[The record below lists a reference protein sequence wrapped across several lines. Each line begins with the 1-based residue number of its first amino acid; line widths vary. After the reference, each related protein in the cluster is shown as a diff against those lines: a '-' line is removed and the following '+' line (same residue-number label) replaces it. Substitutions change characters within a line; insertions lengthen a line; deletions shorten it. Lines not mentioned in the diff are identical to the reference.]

1 MKEKIITKKILKW
14 YDLNKRSLPWRKK
27 VSLTK
32 KQYYT
37 LISEFM
43 LQQTQVATVIPF
55 FNRFIKNLPSI
66 NSLAKVNEKKLI
78 KLWEGLG
85 YYSRARN
92 LKKTAQIIIKNF
104 DGKLPNNFEDLL
116 TLPGIGNY
124 TANAILAIAFN
135 KPYIPL
141 DGNIERVLKRYLY
154 LKKEKEIQKDNLLKK
169 KLYLELLQRSSDY
182 AQALME
188 LGALYVN
195 QVIQYVI
202 SVQLEKNVN
211 LSKIKILDLTKKLK
225 KNKDKYF
232 ILKVYKKNQKYLLIK
247 NTKFNFL
254 KNLSIFP
261 MEELSNPKNFDEN
274 LNFKMSNMNMNIKIQ
289 YSKDNQKFSSSYWI
303 DRKKLNSYML
313 PSFTKKVVQYLEK
326 INEKNCIIG
335 AGISGLFIAN
345 LFKKIQII
353 KLQFYEKKPEFN
365 RFGRRLWNSIIS

>member
-1 MKEKIITKKILKW
+1 MKESIITKKILKW
-14 YDLNKRSLPWRKK
+14 YDINKRSLPWRKK
-27 VSLTK
+27 VSPKK

-43 LQQTQVATVIPF
+43 LQQTQVTTVIPF
-55 FNRFIKNLPSI
+55 FNRFIKNLSSL

-104 DGKLPNNFEDLL
+104 DGKLPNNYQDLI

-124 TANAILAIAFN
+124 TAMAILAIAFN
-135 KPYIPL
+135 KPNIPL

-154 LKKEKEIQKDNLLKK
+154 LKKKKEIQKDNLIQKK
-169 KLYLELLQRSSDY
+169 TIFGTTLRSSDY

-188 LGALYVN
+188 LGALICKPN
-195 QVIQYVI
+195 NPICSQCPIK
-202 SVQLEKNVN
+202 KNCKSF
-211 LSKIKILDLTKKLK
+211 SKKDFTLTKNIK

-232 ILKVYKKNQKYLLIK
+232 ILKVYKKDQRYLLIK

-261 MEELSNPKNFDEN
+261 MEELSNPKNFNKN

-289 YSKDNQKFSSSYWI
+289 YSKDNQKFSSAYWF
-303 DRKKLNSYML
+303 DRKKFDSYML
-313 PSFTKKVVQYLEK
+313 PSFTKKVFQYLEK
-326 INEKNCIIG
+326 N
-335 AGISGLFIAN
+335 
-345 LFKKIQII
+345 
-353 KLQFYEKKPEFN
+353 
-365 RFGRRLWNSIIS
+365 

>member
-27 VSLTK
+27 VSLQK

-43 LQQTQVATVIPF
+43 LQQTQVTTVIPF

-66 NSLAKVNEKKLI
+66 GSLAKVNEKRLI

-92 LKKTAQIIIKNF
+92 LKKTAKIIIKNF

-116 TLPGIGNY
+116 TLPGVGNY

-135 KPYIPL
+135 KPNIPL

-154 LKKEKEIQKDNLLKK
+154 LKKKKEIQKDNLLEKK
-169 KLYLELLQRSSDY
+169 TIFGTTFRSSDY

-188 LGALYVN
+188 LGALICKPNNPICN
-195 QVIQYVI
+195 QCPIK
-202 SVQLEKNVN
+202 KNCK
-211 LSKIKILDLTKKLK
+211 SFRKKDFTLTKNIK

-232 ILKVYKKNQKYLLIK
+232 ILKVYKKDQRYLLIK

-261 MEELSNPKNFDEN
+261 MEELSNPKNFNEN

-289 YSKDNQKFSSSYWI
+289 YSKDNQKFSSAAYWF

-326 INEKNCIIG
+326 N
-335 AGISGLFIAN
+335 
-345 LFKKIQII
+345 
-353 KLQFYEKKPEFN
+353 
-365 RFGRRLWNSIIS
+365 

>member
-27 VSLTK
+27 VSVEK

-43 LQQTQVATVIPF
+43 LQQTQVITVIPF

-66 NSLAKVNEKKLI
+66 NSLAKVSEKKLI

-92 LKKTAQIIIKNF
+92 LKKSAQVILKNF
-104 DGKLPNNFEDLL
+104 DGKLPDNFEDLI

-154 LKKEKEIQKDNLLKK
+154 LKKDKEIQKD
-169 KLYLELLQRSSDY
+169 YLLQKKIVFGKTLRSSDY

-188 LGALYVN
+188 LGALICKPN
-195 QVIQYVI
+195 NPICDQCPII
-202 SVQLEKNVN
+202 KNCKSYKKKDFS
-211 LSKIKILDLTKKLK
+211 LIKNIK

-232 ILKVYKKNQKYLLIK
+232 VLKVYKKNQRYLLIK
-247 NTKFNFL
+247 NKKFNFL
-254 KNLSIFP
+254 KNLTIFP
-261 MEELSNPKNFDEN
+261 MEELSNPKNFNKN
-274 LNFKMSNMNMNIKIQ
+274 LNFKMSNMNMNIKIE
-289 YSKDNQKFSSSYWI
+289 YSNDNKKFPYSYWV
-303 DRKKLNSYML
+303 DGTKMNSYML
-313 PSFTKKVVQYLEK
+313 PSFTKKIVQYLEK
-326 INEKNCIIG
+326 N
-335 AGISGLFIAN
+335 
-345 LFKKIQII
+345 
-353 KLQFYEKKPEFN
+353 
-365 RFGRRLWNSIIS
+365 